1 MDRQSNTLEKTKK
14 FWISITGY
22 RTLLILKSLM
32 VRSYTIDELVEI
44 LKNDSITNKAVS
56 KDTVRIAINTLKSVG
71 CKILRPNKANN
82 YKYQLIKHPFSLKIS
97 DKELKTFTMLRD
109 KIAEKIKYD
118 YVFKMNYLYEKLI
131 SLTLN
136 EEQIDY
142 VNNTQP
148 LKKINKKI
156 LKDITNQQIIGKKVQ
171 IKYLSPN
178 FGEEDIEVIPQKIT
192 YESGKIYL
200 RCYIF
205 KYETNSLLNVER
217 ILKINSIDM
226 FNIYNKN
233 SSYKVVYE
241 LCGNSK
247 NIFKVQKNEK
257 IISGNTNSIKVEA
270 LVDNEFLFIQRLLLF
285 GTDFKIISPDFFR
298 EKLID
303 KIKLIQKGYKE

>member
-44 LKNDSITNKAVS
+44 LKNDSIT
-56 KDTVRIAINTLKSVG
+56 
-71 CKILRPNKANN
+71 KANN

-109 KIAEKIKYD
+109 KIAEEIKYD
-118 YVFKMNYLYEKLI
+118 DVFTLNDLYEKLI

>member
-71 CKILRPNKANN
+71 CEILRPNKANN

-109 KIAEKIKYD
+109 KIAEEIKYD
-118 YVFKMNYLYEKLI
+118 DVFTLNDLYEKLI

-205 KYETNSLLNVER
+205 KYKTNSLLNVER

>member
-71 CKILRPNKANN
+71 CEILRPNKANN
-82 YKYQLIKHPFSLKIS
+82 YKYQLVKHPISLKIS

-109 KIAEKIKYD
+109 KIAEEIKYD
-118 YVFKMNYLYEKLI
+118 DVFTLNDLYEKLI

-142 VNNTQP
+142 VNSTQP
-148 LKKINKKI
+148 LKKVNKKI
-156 LKDITNQQIIGKKVQ
+156 LKDSTNQQIIGKKVQ

>member
-71 CKILRPNKANN
+71 CEILRPNKANN

-109 KIAEKIKYD
+109 KIAEEIKYD
-118 YVFKMNYLYEKLI
+118 DVFTLNDLYEKLI

>member
-1 MDRQSNTLEKTKK
+1 MDRQSNTIEKTKK

-97 DKELKTFTMLRD
+97 DKELKIFTTLRD
-109 KIAEKIKYD
+109 KIAERIKYND
-118 YVFKMNYLYEKLI
+118 VFTLNDLYDKLT

-156 LKDITNQQIIGKKVQ
+156 LNEIANPQIIGKKVQ
-171 IKYLSPN
+171 IRYLSPN

-205 KYETNSLLNVER
+205 KYKTNSLLNVER

>member
-1 MDRQSNTLEKTKK
+1 MDRQSNILEKTKK

-44 LKNDSITNKAVS
+44 LKNDSITSKAVS

-71 CKILRPNKANN
+71 CEILRPNKANN

-97 DKELKTFTMLRD
+97 DKELKTFTILRD
-109 KIAEKIKYD
+109 KIAEEIKYND
-118 YVFKMNYLYEKLI
+118 VFILNDLYDKLI

-148 LKKINKKI
+148 LQKINKKI
-156 LKDITNQQIIGKKVQ
+156 LTELTNPNVIGRKVQ

-205 KYETNSLLNVER
+205 KYEKNSLLNVER
-217 ILKINSIDM
+217 ILKISSIDM
-226 FNIYNKN
+226 FNIYDKN
-233 SSYKVVYE
+233 SLYE
-241 LCGNSK
+241 VIYEVFGNSAST
-247 NIFKVQKNEK
+247 FKPQKNER
-257 IISGNTNSIKVEA
+257 IISQKDSSIKIETI
-270 LVDNEFLFIQRLLLF
+270 VDNEFLFIQRLLLF
-285 GTDFKIISPDFFR
+285 GADFKIVSPDFFR

-303 KIKLIQKGYKE
+303 KIKLIQKGYIE

>member
-71 CKILRPNKANN
+71 CEILRPNKANN

-109 KIAEKIKYD
+109 KIAEEIKYD
-118 YVFKMNYLYEKLI
+118 DVFTLNDLYEKLI

-205 KYETNSLLNVER
+205 KYKTNSLLNVER

-247 NIFKVQKNEK
+247 NIFKD
-257 IISGNTNSIKVEA
+257 IAS
-270 LVDNEFLFIQRLLLF
+270 
-285 GTDFKIISPDFFR
+285 
-298 EKLID
+298 
-303 KIKLIQKGYKE
+303 

>member
-1 MDRQSNTLEKTKK
+1 MT
-14 FWISITGY
+14 
-22 RTLLILKSLM
+22 
-32 VRSYTIDELVEI
+32 
-44 LKNDSITNKAVS
+44 
-56 KDTVRIAINTLKSVG
+56 
-71 CKILRPNKANN
+71 
-82 YKYQLIKHPFSLKIS
+82 
-97 DKELKTFTMLRD
+97 
-109 KIAEKIKYD
+109 
-118 YVFKMNYLYEKLI
+118 

-156 LKDITNQQIIGKKVQ
+156 LNEIANPQIIGKKVQ
-171 IKYLSPN
+171 IRYLSPN

-205 KYETNSLLNVER
+205 KYKTNSLLNVER

>member
-71 CKILRPNKANN
+71 CEILRPNKANN

-109 KIAEKIKYD
+109 KIAEEIKYD
-118 YVFKMNYLYEKLI
+118 DVFTLNDLYEKLI

-171 IKYLSPN
+171 IEYLSPN

>member
-1 MDRQSNTLEKTKK
+1 MDRQSNTIEKTKK

-97 DKELKTFTMLRD
+97 DKELKIFTTLRD
-109 KIAEKIKYD
+109 KIAEGIKYND
-118 YVFKMNYLYEKLI
+118 VFTLNDLYDKLT

-156 LKDITNQQIIGKKVQ
+156 LNEIANPQIIGKKVQ
-171 IKYLSPN
+171 IRYLSPN

-205 KYETNSLLNVER
+205 KYKTNSLLNVER

-257 IISGNTNSIKVEA
+257 IISRNTNSIKVEA

>member
-71 CKILRPNKANN
+71 CEILRPNKANN

-109 KIAEKIKYD
+109 KIAEEIKYD
-118 YVFKMNYLYEKLI
+118 DVFTLNDLYEELI

-241 LCGNSK
+241 LLGNSK
-247 NIFKVQKNEK
+247 NIFKIQKNEE
-257 IISGNTNSIKVEA
+257 IISRNTNSIKIEA

>member
-71 CKILRPNKANN
+71 CEILRPNKANN

-109 KIAEKIKYD
+109 KIAEEIKYD
-118 YVFKMNYLYEKLI
+118 DVFTLNDLYEKLI

-241 LCGNSK
+241 LLGNSK
-247 NIFKVQKNEK
+247 NIFKIQKNEE
-257 IISGNTNSIKVEA
+257 IISRNTNSIKIEA

>member
-109 KIAEKIKYD
+109 KIAEEIKYD
-118 YVFKMNYLYEKLI
+118 DVFTLNDLYEKLI